1 MKIYG
6 DERPVDET
14 VELCNMQN
22 ACYRFFKN
30 PHGKREEFTV
40 HRGCLIVRNTTR
52 ICGKNVRMTAVY
64 IFLPEGFGEDST
76 QPNLFCVS
84 GCSQLDSVWGAKA
97 YIDRLLAH
105 GDYEYGWEQKAGQV
119 V

>member
-6 DERPVDET
+6 NERSVDET
-14 VELCNMQN
+14 VELCDMQN

-30 PHGKREEFTV
+30 PHGEREEFIV

-64 IFLPEGFGEDST
+64 IFLPRGSGGGST
-76 QPNLFCVS
+76 KPDLFCIS
-84 GCSQLDSVWGAKA
+84 GCSRLSSVRGAKA

-105 GDYEYGWEQKAGQV
+105 GDYEYGWEQKVDQV